1 VRDDRAPPQHHQG
14 QRRNL
19 RGGGGSGGGGG
30 HAPAAA
36 GAGGR
41 LPQVARPAGG
51 LDVGVSGR
59 RPTLARRIAP
69 GQVVRRRL
77 QHRPRPCAGESGVEV
92 SKRASER
99 GEKWSVT

>member
-1 VRDDRAPPQHHQG
+1 MRDDRAPPQHHQG
-14 QRRNL
+14 QRRDL

-41 LPQVARPAGG
+41 LPPVARPAGG
-51 LDVGVSGR
+51 LVRRVGSTTYPSEADHARSGR
-59 RPTLARRIAP
+59 PFSAP
-69 GQVVRRRL
+69 PAAVRWRKW
-77 QHRPRPCAGESGVEV
+77 SGSE
-92 SKRASER
+92 RASER